1 MGRFESP
8 LYGKGGKDGFGKLIV
23 IAEAM
28 KGRDHDTLHLSM
40 KGVSLAAKDGMLSGG
55 KSGKCQR
62 SMYTSKILKWRSRY
76 LTPMA
81 RIEGVSRPVLLGSE
95 PSFSVKPL

>member
-40 KGVSLAAKDGMLSGG
+40 KGVALAAKDGMLAGG
-55 KSGKCQR
+55 KSGECQR
-62 SMYTSKILKWRSRY
+62 SVIYIEVESRSIILRSA
-76 LTPMA
+76 P
-81 RIEGVSRPVLLGSE
+81 IFPVN
-95 PSFSVKPL
+95 PP